1 MMRGQRVIL
10 DADLAE
16 LYDVETKRLKEAVR
30 RNLERFPPDFM
41 FQLNEDEFNNLRSQI
56 ATSSWGGTRYLP
68 FAFTERGVAM
78 LSGILNTPKA
88 IETNITIIRAFIA
101 LRHYALTYKELAEKM
116 AALETKMDDEIEAIH
131 EALRQLAPTDPSPD
145 AWQNRP
151 RIGFK

>member
-1 MMRGQRVIL
+1 MIL